1 MKATDKTGK
10 LIPLSDCYIT
20 SDLDGSNLYSAS
32 GSGLVMDNLPDIS
45 DGKTA
50 SYTPETGIG
59 RSAPYKNY
67 ANSEERAI
75 SMDVHM
81 FVQSESGGQSA
92 KVILDTIRWLE
103 AHVYP
108 MEEQSTTYAPP
119 PIMKVKCFSLLAEDE
134 LCCVLK
140 SYSVKFDPSVPWDE
154 KTGIPYK
161 VDISLSLEVAYPSA
175 DLPYAEDI
183 MDNGG

>member
-20 SDLDGSNLYSAS
+20 SDLEGANLYSAS

-50 SYTPETGIG
+50 NYTAETGIG

-67 ANSEERAI
+67 AYSEERAI

-81 FVQSESGGQSA
+81 FVQSESGGQSPDLVA
-92 KVILDTIRWLE
+92 RCVPRCRCPVPL
-103 AHVYP
+103 P
-108 MEEQSTTYAPP
+108 S
-119 PIMKVKCFSLLAEDE
+119 C
-134 LCCVLK
+134 LCEPHECL
-140 SYSVKFDPSVPWDE
+140 
-154 KTGIPYK
+154 
-161 VDISLSLEVAYPSA
+161 
-175 DLPYAEDI
+175 
-183 MDNGG
+183 

>member
-1 MKATDKTGK
+1 MKATDRTGK
-10 LIPLSDCYIT
+10 LVPMSDCYIE
-20 SDLDGSNLYSAS
+20 SDLEGANLYSRDS
-32 GSGLVMDNLPDIS
+32 FRLVMDNLPDIS
-45 DGKTA
+45 DGKSA
-50 SYTPETGIG
+50 SYSAETGIG
-59 RSAPYKNY
+59 RTAPYKTY

-75 SMDVHM
+75 SMDIHM

-92 KVILDTIRWLE
+92 KAILNTIRWLE

-108 MEEQSTTYAPP
+108 MEEESTTYAPP

-183 MDNGG
+183 VDNGG